1 MWHKPHQDGE
11 NLVGTS
17 MSDVVN
23 HHHYPNLDIWYID
36 EKIELK
42 KKKMEQKIIY
52 EIWDCVSKDKS
63 DLGLACR

>member
-1 MWHKPHQDGE
+1 
-11 NLVGTS
+11 LVGTS

-42 KKKMEQKIIY
+42 KKKNGTENY
-52 EIWDCVSKDKS
+52 IWDMRSCIK
-63 DLGLACR
+63 R

>member
-42 KKKMEQKIIY
+42 KKKKNGTENY
-52 EIWDCVSKDKS
+52 IWDMRLCIK
-63 DLGLACR
+63 R

>member
-1 MWHKPHQDGE
+1 
-11 NLVGTS
+11 LVGTS

-42 KKKMEQKIIY
+42 KKKKNGTENY
-52 EIWDCVSKDKS
+52 IWDMRLCIK
-63 DLGLACR
+63 R